1 MIVDSELEIEKLF
14 LTYKRILYRFE
25 IFEIKT
31 KSNKNVTYAD
41 LAQACRIMDKKHEL
55 CRWRFRRE
63 KMNRYY
69 ILIEGFYWLMYVYF
83 QHDKKLIDAD
93 IDFFVLRIK
102 QYEELLHIS
111 PKELWNDDICISD
124 LMKYFNKSY
133 STIHNALTKMYKA
146 TGDKYVYYKNDKI
159 IVSNNGIEW
168 LCKNCFKTK
177 YLELLEIYK
186 MELTEIYMERGYPYD
201 NF

>member
-1 MIVDSELEIEKLF
+1 VIIDSEREIDKLF
-14 LTYKRILYRFE
+14 LSYKKILYRFQVLDV
-25 IFEIKT
+25 KT

-41 LAQACRIMDKKHEL
+41 LAQACSIMDKKHWL
-55 CRWRFRRE
+55 CRWRFLRE

-69 ILIEGFYWLMYVYF
+69 ILIEGYYWLLHVYF

-93 IDFFVLRIK
+93 IDFFVSRIK
-102 QYEELLHIS
+102 QYEELLNIS
-111 PKELWNDDICISD
+111 PKELWTEDFCMSD
-124 LMKYFNKSY
+124 LMKYFDRSY

-146 TGDKYVYYKNDKI
+146 TGNKYIYYKNDKI

>member
-1 MIVDSELEIEKLF
+1 
-14 LTYKRILYRFE
+14 
-25 IFEIKT
+25 
-31 KSNKNVTYAD
+31 
-41 LAQACRIMDKKHEL
+41 
-55 CRWRFRRE
+55 
-63 KMNRYY
+63 
-69 ILIEGFYWLMYVYF
+69 MYVYF

-111 PKELWNDDICISD
+111 SKELWNEDICISD

-146 TGDKYVYYKNDKI
+146 TGLLYKYYKNDKI
-159 IVSNNGIEW
+159 FISKHGIEW
-168 LCKNCFKTK
+168 LCKNCFKIK
-177 YLELLEIYK
+177 YLELLENYK
-186 MELTEIYMERGYPYD
+186 MELTEIYMEKGYPYD